1 MARQSGLGKGLGA
14 LIPPEVA
21 GKTKGDGP
29 VLRDIPVGDIVPNP
43 NQPRAH
49 FDEESLADLSAS
61 IREVGVLQPVLVRQT
76 GANSYEL
83 VAGER
88 RWRAARRAG
97 RYLGNAVLE
106 IHDPAIRLDAA
117 NKDANLTNSWPRWGP
132 LPDDDILWLA
142 TSSTRPKCVT

>member
-49 FDEESLADLSAS
+49 FDEESLADLAAS
-61 IREVGVLQPVLVRQT
+61 IAEVGVLQPVLVRQT
-76 GANSYEL
+76 GASSYEL

-88 RWRAARRAG
+88 DGAG
-97 RYLGNAVLE
+97 VGVRCGVGHHFDGGL
-106 IHDPAIRLDAA
+106 AA
-117 NKDANLTNSWPRWGP
+117 NADSLRHRRPRGSCHSLPSVCSLPSARATVWKSWSPS
-132 LPDDDILWLA
+132 WLA
-142 TSSTRPKCVT
+142 TS

>member
-49 FDEESLADLSAS
+49 FDEESLADLAAS
-61 IREVGVLQPVLVRQT
+61 IAEVGVLQPVLVRQT
-76 GANSYEL
+76 GASSYEL
-83 VAGER
+83 EIG
-88 RWRAARRAG
+88 RAH
-97 RYLGNAVLE
+97 V
-106 IHDPAIRLDAA
+106 
-117 NKDANLTNSWPRWGP
+117 
-132 LPDDDILWLA
+132 
-142 TSSTRPKCVT
+142 